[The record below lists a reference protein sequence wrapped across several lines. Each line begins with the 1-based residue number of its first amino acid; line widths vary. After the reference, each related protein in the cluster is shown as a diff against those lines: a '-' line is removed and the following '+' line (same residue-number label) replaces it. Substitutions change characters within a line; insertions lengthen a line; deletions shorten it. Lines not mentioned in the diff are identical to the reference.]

1 MSEPR
6 TSMIERIVQRVE
18 EHIEQWRK
26 QDAAWAAEAEANR
39 DQLWA
44 AAEERERR
52 LAEVIEDEE
61 SHRVPQKRL

>member
-6 TSMIERIVQRVE
+6 TSMIERIVHRVD

-26 QDAAWAAEAEANR
+26 QDAAWAAEANR

-44 AAEERERR
+44 AAEER
-52 LAEVIEDEE
+52 
-61 SHRVPQKRL
+61 